1 MKEKIPFP
9 ESENGYIL
17 VRRKDFSKYITDE
30 LLSLIEMWH
39 RIKAYGW
46 PQGKGYLTEPEAVR
60 VIVEL
65 FDTEKANYLAW
76 EENNG
81 SGTDRRT

>member
-17 VRRKDFSKYITDE
+17 VRRKDFSNYITDE

-46 PQGKGYLTEPEAVR
+46 PQGKGYLAEPEAVR

-65 FDTEKANYLAW
+65 FDAEKANFLAW
-76 EENNG
+76 EKNNG
-81 SGTDRRT
+81 RTDGRT

>member
-1 MKEKIPFP
+1 MKEKLPFP

-17 VRRKDFSKYITDE
+17 IRRKDFSKYITDE

-46 PQGKGYLTEPEAVR
+46 PQGKGYLAEPEAVR

-65 FDTEKANYLAW
+65 FDAEKASFLAW
-76 EENNG
+76 EKKNNG
-81 SGTDRRT
+81 RIDGRT

>member
-1 MKEKIPFP
+1 MQEKIPFP
-9 ESENGYIL
+9 ETETGFIL

-46 PQGKGYLTEPEAVR
+46 PQGKGYLTEPETVR

-65 FDTEKANYLAW
+65 FDTAKANFLAW
-76 EENNG
+76 EKNNG
-81 SGTDRRT
+81 SGTDGRT